1 MDYIIIVAGG
11 KGLRMGSDVPKQFLE
26 VGGLPILM
34 HTINRFATY
43 DDKMQII
50 LVLPHKQQD
59 YWRELCE
66 KYDFRVPHTIVDGGD
81 TRFQSSKNGVMAIP
95 ADVTDG
101 VVGIHD
107 GVRPFVSAEVIERC
121 FETAREEYA
130 AIPVVP
136 VVDTIRYIDKH
147 GGGKN
152 VMRDDYRIV
161 QTPQV
166 FDLSLMRQAF
176 NQPYR
181 ESFTDDASVV
191 EALGCSV
198 QMVEGNR
205 ENIKITSPFDLKLA
219 QILSEKP

>member
-11 KGLRMGSDVPKQFLE
+11 KGLRMGADVPKQFLE

-34 HTINRFATY
+34 HTLNRFAAY

-50 LVLPHKQQD
+50 LVLPHEQQD
-59 YWRELCE
+59 YWRKLCQ
-66 KYDFRVPHTIVDGGD
+66 KHHFNVPHTIVDGGD

-95 ADVTDG
+95 EDVADG

-161 QTPQV
+161 QTPQT
-166 FDLSLMRQAF
+166 FDLSLIRQAF

-205 ENIKITSPFDLKLA
+205 ENIKITSPFDLKVA
-219 QILSEKP
+219 QLLVEKP